1 MSLREEISRRNM
13 RERNLTED
21 AARDEIEK
29 YGCVRSVAG
38 LKLDAS
44 ALEQRRI
51 GILLLANEDGK
62 LLLSMLENLYYRG
75 DLVGVD
81 PYETYRNLGRRD
93 VVEFLLS
100 LRDQATK
107 EK

>member
-51 GILLLANEDGK
+51 GIAAPLQRGRQAAFVHAGEPAH
-62 LLLSMLENLYYRG
+62 RG
-75 DLVGVD
+75 DLVGSD
-81 PYETYRNLGRRD
+81 PYATYFNLGRRD